1 MREKPLRRRTPWLS
15 RITNEREFRHREE
28 LWLWDRISDL
38 QYLTACHEIEQVRRL
53 RKLRPSPRVE
63 MSALSVIGTTSER
76 GSSL

>member
-38 QYLTACHEIEQVRRL
+38 QYLTACHEIDQVRRS
-53 RKLRPSPRVE
+53 RPSPRVE